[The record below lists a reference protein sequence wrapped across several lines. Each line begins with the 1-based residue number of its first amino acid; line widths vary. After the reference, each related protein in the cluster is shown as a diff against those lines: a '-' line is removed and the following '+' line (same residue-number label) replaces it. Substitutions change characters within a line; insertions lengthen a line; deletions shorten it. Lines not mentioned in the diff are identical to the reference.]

1 MVEIATR
8 LTPPSDCKPLTHG
21 PLGGPVLRSALV
33 LLAVLLGA
41 CSSGQEATG
50 DAPVEAESAATP
62 AGDGAAMLA
71 QHEGDRPD
79 PSPLAALAPR
89 QPVSAETVTYT
100 TLTDSTGAEQA
111 VQGYLARPQDQDPVA
126 ALVVIHE
133 WWGLNDNIRAMTD
146 RLAGEGYLALAV
158 DLYNGATADAPEVAR
173 TLVDGVAANPAAAKT
188 NLQGAYDYL
197 LAQMTSLNPALAAQ
211 GTEAKVGSIGWCFGG
226 AWSLQ
231 TALLLP
237 TELDAA
243 VIYYGR
249 LETDPQVLEPLQVPI
264 LGLFGGQ
271 DKSPDPATV
280 TAFELAL
287 QGLGKTIEVHTYPE
301 ADHAFANP
309 SGTRYN
315 AAAATDAW
323 QKTVAFLQQHL
334 QSTP

>member
-1 MVEIATR
+1 MAER
-8 LTPPSDCKPLTHG
+8 KPPLVRTAVSTM
-21 PLGGPVLRSALV
+21 ALF
-33 LLAVLLGA
+33 AVFLGA
-41 CSSGQEATG
+41 CSSGESATEPPAG
-50 DAPVEAESAATP
+50 STATAIAATP
-62 AGDGAAMLA
+62 AAGAGATMA
-71 QHEGDRPD
+71 DQHEGYRPD
-79 PSPLAALAPR
+79 PSPISEPAPR
-89 QPVSAETVTYT
+89 LPVTAETVTYT
-100 TLTDSTGAEQA
+100 TVADQA
-111 VQGYLARPQDQDPVA
+111 IQGYLARPQDQAPVA

-173 TLVDGVAANPAAAKT
+173 TLVEGVAADPEAAKT
-188 NLQGAYDYL
+188 NLAGAYTYL
-197 LAQMTSLNPALAAQ
+197 LTQMQTLNPDLAAQ
-211 GTEAKVGSIGWCFGG
+211 NTEAKVGSIGWCFGG

-249 LETDPQVLEPLQVPI
+249 LETDPEVLQTLEVPI

-271 DKSPDPATV
+271 DRSPDPATV
-280 TAFELAL
+280 NTFEQTL
-287 QGLGKTIEVHTYPE
+287 QQLGKSIEVHVYPD

-315 AAAATDAW
+315 PEAATDAW
-323 QKTVAFLQQHL
+323 QKTIAFLQQNL
-334 QSTP
+334 QTATP